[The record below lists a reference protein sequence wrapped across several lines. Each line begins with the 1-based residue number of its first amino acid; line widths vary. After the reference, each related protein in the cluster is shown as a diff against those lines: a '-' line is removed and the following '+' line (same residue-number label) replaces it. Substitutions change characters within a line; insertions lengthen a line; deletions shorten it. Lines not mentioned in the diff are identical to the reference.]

1 MLYALTQEQLAH
13 TVFPLGKMTK
23 TEVRHVAEQNGF
35 VNAHKHDSQDICFVT
50 DSDYAS
56 FIRRRTGKDYPSGNF
71 VLTDGTVL
79 GKNKGVISYTVGQRK
94 GLGVSYKIPLYVC
107 GIDPAN
113 GNITL
118 GSESELYNRVLYARD
133 VNLISV
139 PEIKGEMY
147 VTAMVRYRGRE
158 EKATVTD
165 EGDGV
170 IKLVFD
176 KPQRAVTKG
185 QAVVMYD
192 GDTVVGGGTICKV
205 G

>member
-1 MLYALTQEQLAH
+1 
-13 TVFPLGKMTK
+13 MTK

-71 VLTDGTVL
+71 VLADGTVL

-107 GIDPAN
+107 GIESAN

-118 GSESELYNRVLYARD
+118 GSESELCSRVLYARD

-165 EGDGV
+165 EGDGA